1 MCWKQEENQ
10 KNQKREIG
18 VLMKENAM
26 AAVWKY
32 DKELGIAY
40 FCSHCKHFVCAS
52 GMCQCGAVIDL
63 ELPKKRFRGR
73 VYFEKGRNRGGL
85 T

>member
-1 MCWKQEENQ
+1 
-10 KNQKREIG
+10 
-18 VLMKENAM
+18 MKENAM

-52 GMCQCGAVIDL
+52 GMCQCGTMIDL

-73 VYFEKGRNRGGL
+73 VYFEKMKE
-85 T
+85 